1 MNWGI
6 FKELVSKELTDD
18 DVIDVISVLDKKE
31 DKLEIQYNSNT
42 RGYEI
47 ISSESRPNYKGHN
60 NPNNNL

>member
-47 ISSESRPNYKGHN
+47 IASESRPNYKGHN